1 MHTFLP
7 ELTTRLPVIFIR
19 EVLIDVLRGVRQEVE
34 LVAFVRR
41 TLGCTG
47 SPGHVTSAPV
57 AVDESPGVV
66 HEHGRPLVAE
76 GRALEAHARS
86 VAGALGV
93 AVDDFALQARVA
105 ASEKSDDTD

>member
-1 MHTFLP
+1 MDTFLP
-7 ELTTRLPVIFIR
+7 ELTTRLPIIFIR
-19 EVLIDVLRGVRQEVE
+19 EVLIYVFCGVRKEVE

-47 SPGHVTSAPV
+47 SSGHVTSAPV

-66 HEHGRPLVAE
+66 DEHGRPLVAE
-76 GRALEAHARS
+76 GGALEAHARS

-93 AVDDFALQARVA
+93 AVDDLAL
-105 ASEKSDDTD
+105 